1 MKYKDYNDYQLISL
15 VAESNEDAE
24 RIMYEKYKPLII
36 QMAKKYMPYFK
47 NKGVEIADL
56 IQEGYIGLSEAVRSY
71 KDNKDAKFST
81 FAVLCID
88 RQLKSYLTTANRQKH
103 HYLNNAISFYEKSDL
118 PLVEL
123 LASDKSDP
131 INYIVI
137 KENMKNTLNALYRKF
152 TDLEKQVFELK
163 RSNFSNAE
171 ISDVLEITYKQVDNA
186 TQRIKQ
192 KVRMAIKH
200 EID

>member
-15 VAESNEDAE
+15 VAESNEEAE
-24 RIMYEKYKPLII
+24 RIVYEKYKPLVI
-36 QMAKKYMPYFK
+36 QMAKKYIPYFK

-56 IQEGYIGLSEAVRSY
+56 IQEGYIGLSEAVRNY

-103 HYLNNAISFYEKSDL
+103 HYLNNAISFYEKNDL

-131 INYIVI
+131 IHYIVV
-137 KENMKNTLNALYRKF
+137 KENMKNILSALYDKF

-163 RSNFSNAE
+163 KSNFSNVE
-171 ISDVLEITYKQVDNA
+171 ISEVLEITYKQVDNA

-192 KVRMAIKH
+192 KVKNAIKQ